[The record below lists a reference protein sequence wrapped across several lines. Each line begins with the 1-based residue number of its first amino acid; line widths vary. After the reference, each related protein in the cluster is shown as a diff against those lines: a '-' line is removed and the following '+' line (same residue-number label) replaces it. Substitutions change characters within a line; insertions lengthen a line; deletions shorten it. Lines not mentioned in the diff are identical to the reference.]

1 MANSMLDEIRL
12 AQRNKVRASQG
23 KTQPVNPQPTQDE
36 TDSVDNQVGNQ
47 TATDGGQE
55 STAQARKLPDAPEEK
70 PDEDVDV
77 TVEMQPGGATT
88 TRTVVTDVE
97 KKDMTPPARSRKKS
111 KKESSTTYL
120 RAMPTALV
128 NEARRLFPTASNNT
142 DAVAAYISFKS
153 GVTEDLTEGQLALVR
168 GYKGEDPVVTVNE
181 RLSHLEKQTKGQNM
195 VLNELELAIGF
206 LIFDR
211 LGYRRESANGPADV
225 NLLEN
230 GVDTL
235 IDSIRKYTTQYV
247 TRENQRN
254 GRPQR
259 GINREK

>member
-12 AQRNKVRASQG
+12 AQRNKVRTSHVDSQP
-23 KTQPVNPQPTQDE
+23 TDPQPTQDE
-36 TDSVDNQVGNQ
+36 TNSVDSQ
-47 TATDGGQE
+47 TATDDGQG

-70 PDEDVDV
+70 PDGDVDV
-77 TVEMQPGGATT
+77 TVEMQPGGTTT
-88 TRTVVTDVE
+88 TRAAVTDVE

-111 KKESSTTYL
+111 KKESPTTYL

-153 GVTEDLTEGQLALVR
+153 GITEDLTEDQLALVR
-168 GYKGEDPVVTVNE
+168 GFKGEDPVVTVNE

>member
-12 AQRNKVRASQG
+12 AQRNKARSSQAE
-23 KTQPVNPQPTQDE
+23 PEPTQDE
-36 TDSVDNQVGNQ
+36 TDGVDSQ
-47 TATDGGQE
+47 TATDGTREG
-55 STAQARKLPDAPEEK
+55 TAQERKLPDAPAEK
-70 PDEDVDV
+70 PDEDLDV

-88 TRTVVTDVE
+88 TRTAVTDVE
-97 KKDMTPPARSRKKS
+97 KKDMTPPARPRKKS

-128 NEARRLFPTASNNT
+128 NEARRLFPTAGNNT
-142 DAVAAYISFKS
+142 DAVAAYMAFKS
-153 GVTEDLTEGQLALVR
+153 GVTEDLTEDQLELVR
-168 GYKGEDPVVTVNE
+168 GFKGEDPVVTVNE
-181 RLSHLEKQTKGQNM
+181 RLSSLEKQMKGQNM
-195 VLNELELAIGF
+195 MLDELELAIGF

-235 IDSIRKYTTQYV
+235 IDSLRRYTRQYV

-259 GINREK
+259 GISRDR

>member
-12 AQRNKVRASQG
+12 AQRNKARASRVDSEP
-23 KTQPVNPQPTQDE
+23 TDPQPTQDE
-36 TDSVDNQVGNQ
+36 TNSVDSQ
-47 TATDGGQE
+47 TATDDGQE

-88 TRTVVTDVE
+88 TRAAVTDVE
-97 KKDMTPPARSRKKS
+97 KKDMTPPARPRKKS
-111 KKESSTTYL
+111 KKESPTTYL

-153 GVTEDLTEGQLALVR
+153 GVTEGLTEDQLALVR
-168 GYKGEDPVVTVNE
+168 GFKGEDPVVTVNE
-181 RLSHLEKQTKGQNM
+181 RLSHLEKQTKGQNI

-235 IDSIRKYTTQYV
+235 IDSLRKYTTQYV

>member
-23 KTQPVNPQPTQDE
+23 DSQPTDPQPTQGE
-36 TDSVDNQVGNQ
+36 TDGVDNQ
-47 TATDGGQE
+47 TATDGTQGG
-55 STAQARKLPDAPEEK
+55 TAPARKLPDAPEEK

-97 KKDMTPPARSRKKS
+97 KKDMTPPARPRKKS

-153 GVTEDLTEGQLALVR
+153 GVTEDLTEDQLALVR

-181 RLSHLEKQTKGQNM
+181 RLSHLEKQTRGQNM

-235 IDSIRKYTTQYV
+235 IDSIRKYTAQYV

>member
-12 AQRNKVRASQG
+12 AQRMNKAHASQG
-23 KTQPVNPQPTQDE
+23 ETRPTDSQPTQDE
-36 TDSVDNQVGNQ
+36 TDSVDNQ

-55 STAQARKLPDAPEEK
+55 STASARKLPDAPEGK

-88 TRTVVTDVE
+88 TRAVVTDVE
-97 KKDMTPPARSRKKS
+97 KKDMTPPARPRKKS
-111 KKESSTTYL
+111 KRESSTTYL

-153 GVTEDLTEGQLALVR
+153 GVTEDLTEDQLALVR
-168 GYKGEDPVVTVNE
+168 GFKGEDPVVTVNE
-181 RLSHLEKQTKGQNM
+181 RLSSLEKQTKGQNM

>member
-12 AQRNKVRASQG
+12 AQRNKARASQAE
-23 KTQPVNPQPTQDE
+23 TRPTDPQPTQGE
-36 TDSVDNQVGNQ
+36 TDDVDNR
-47 TATDGGQE
+47 TATDSGQE
-55 STAQARKLPDAPEEK
+55 GTAPARKLPDALEEK

-97 KKDMTPPARSRKKS
+97 KKDMTPPARPRKKS
-111 KKESSTTYL
+111 KRESSMTYL

-153 GVTEDLTEGQLALVR
+153 GVTEDLTEDQLALVR
-168 GYKGEDPVVTVNE
+168 GFKGEDPVVTVNE
-181 RLSHLEKQTKGQNM
+181 RLSSLEKQTKGQNM